1 MHNRYTAHS
10 MCKHPNKVTPPG
22 EDWTQHTE
30 TIPCRPAELAARHER
45 RRVEDV
51 YCKPPSWEAVIDFT
65 LSPFCAGC
73 DYGSHG
79 DTISSATYLYT
90 DFETK
95 KDQWESSG
103 ALSEGDLQDIQQSID
118 HWRGR
123 FDRESLKG
131 PFNNSYWLLWEDWHR
146 YTAHWGEYVNQKKEE
161 NRQQAQQMLEDEMY
175 SEARQGSRVVATM
188 ETSMYAP
195 GQLSQLE
202 ESRANL
208 AAEEA
213 SGSQSRSGGHH
224 GSSSRSSGRHKKP
237 DRLMDMFGGRR
248 RRK

>member
-22 EDWTQHTE
+22 EDWTKHTE

-45 RRVEDV
+45 GRVENF
-51 YCKPPSWEAVIDFT
+51 YCKPPSLEAVIDFT

-79 DTISSATYLYT
+79 DTISSATYIYT

-95 KDQWESSG
+95 KDQWEHSG
-103 ALSEGDLQDIQQSID
+103 ALSEEDLQNIQQSID
-118 HWRGR
+118 YWRGQ
-123 FDRESLKG
+123 FDKESLKG
-131 PFNNSYWLLWEDWHR
+131 PFNNSYWLLWENWHR
-146 YTAHWGEYVNQKKEE
+146 YTADWGDYVNVKLEE
-161 NRQQAQQMLEDEMY
+161 KRQQAQQRLEDDMY
-175 SEARQGSRVVATM
+175 SEARQGSRVAATM

-224 GSSSRSSGRHKKP
+224 GSSSRSSGRHNKP
-237 DRLMDMFGGRR
+237 DRLTELFGGRR